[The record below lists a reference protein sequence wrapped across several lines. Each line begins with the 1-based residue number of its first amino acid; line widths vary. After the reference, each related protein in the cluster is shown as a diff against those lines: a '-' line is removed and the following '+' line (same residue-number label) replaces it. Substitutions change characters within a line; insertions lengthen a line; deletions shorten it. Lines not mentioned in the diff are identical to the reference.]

1 MGLMATKTQIKME
14 YAISTSF
21 DRVAH
26 IHPATRTAAAKAAE
40 TQGAPL
46 GKSTRGGAEMKFFSV
61 NPLPS
66 NPR

>member
-1 MGLMATKTQIKME
+1 MATKTQINME

-21 DRVAH
+21 DRIAH
-26 IHPATRTAAAKAAE
+26 INPTTRNAAAKAAE
-40 TQGAPL
+40 TQGATL

-66 NPR
+66 NTR